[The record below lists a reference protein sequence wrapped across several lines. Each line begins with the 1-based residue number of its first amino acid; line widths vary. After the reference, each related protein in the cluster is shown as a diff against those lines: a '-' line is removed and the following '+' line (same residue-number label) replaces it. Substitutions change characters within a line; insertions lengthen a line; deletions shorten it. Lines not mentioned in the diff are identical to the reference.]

1 MIRNRSGRNRTTPN
15 VRKKQ
20 YNGEKK
26 GRNTMRLR
34 NRLDEIMRETHTSTR
49 ELAEGTGI
57 DKETITNIRLER
69 TTRRDEAYAK
79 ICQYFG
85 IRLDELLYL
94 EDEND

>member
-1 MIRNRSGRNRTTPN
+1 
-15 VRKKQ
+15 
-20 YNGEKK
+20 
-26 GRNTMRLR
+26 MRLR

-49 ELAEGTGI
+49 KLAEGTGI

-69 TTRRDEAYAK
+69 TTRRDEAYAR

>member
-1 MIRNRSGRNRTTPN
+1 
-15 VRKKQ
+15 
-20 YNGEKK
+20 
-26 GRNTMRLR
+26 MRLR
-34 NRLDEIMRETHTSTR
+34 NRLDEIMKVTHTSTR
-49 ELAEGTGI
+49 ELAEGTGV

-85 IRLDELLYL
+85 LRIDELLYL

>member
-1 MIRNRSGRNRTTPN
+1 MPHNAS

-69 TTRRDEAYAK
+69 TTRRDEAYAR
-79 ICQYFG
+79 I
-85 IRLDELLYL
+85 
-94 EDEND
+94 